1 MPRHLPFVAAIA
13 LILAW
18 AGSASAFTGSLES
31 RLAAKPELMDEFEG
45 FDDES
50 SQFVSHARWQS
61 FLDIYLVSDK
71 EEQNLFRYNTVS
83 DEDRQTLN
91 NYITDLSRI
100 GITQYNRDE
109 QKAYWIN
116 LYNALTVQLVLEH
129 YPIRGIRE
137 IDISPGL
144 FATGPWG
151 AKLITIEGV
160 ALSLDDIEHRILRP
174 IWQDNRI
181 HYALNCASLG
191 CPDLWPVA
199 FNSNNTE
206 DNLEAAAFKFVN
218 SPRGVLIEGGRVTIS
233 KIYEWYD
240 EDFGGTDEGVIE
252 HLLQYGRKTVARDIN
267 RRLGSIKTDYDWN
280 LNIAK

>member
-1 MPRHLPFVAAIA
+1 MPRTLPLLAVIV

-18 AGSASAFTGSLES
+18 AGGASAFTGSLES
-31 RLAAKPELMDEFEG
+31 RLAAKPDLMDEFEG

-50 SQFVSHARWQS
+50 TAFVSHARWQS

-71 EEQNLFRYNTVS
+71 EEQNLFRYNAVS
-83 DEDRQTLN
+83 LEDRKTLKA
-91 NYITDLSRI
+91 YIADLVKI
-100 GITQYNRDE
+100 GITQYNRAE
-109 QKAYWIN
+109 QKAFWIN
-116 LYNALTVQLVLEH
+116 LYNALTIETVLEH
-129 YPIRGIRE
+129 YPIRSIRD
-137 IDISPGL
+137 IDISPGM

-151 AKLITIEGV
+151 AKLVTIEGV
-160 ALSLDDIEHRILRP
+160 DLSLDDIEHRILRP

-181 HYALNCASLG
+181 HYVLNCASLG
-191 CPDLWPVA
+191 CPDLWPDA
-199 FNSNNTE
+199 FTPANTE

-218 SPRGVLIEGGRVTIS
+218 SPRGVLVVGGRITIS

-252 HLLQYGRKTVARDIN
+252 HLLKYGRKKVAREFN

-280 LNIAK
+280 LNEAK